1 MSYRLR
7 LVNDHDSLFANALRP
22 IHARE
27 LGELSTRG
35 EVQGEIRLDQQEFAF
50 TTQCGGR
57 Y

>member
-7 LVNDHDSLFANALRP
+7 VVNDHDSLFANALRP